1 VYYIDKTID
10 RTWTYM
16 DMSMSI

>member
-16 DMSMSI
+16 DMLMSI